1 MFKVVL
7 IDDEPIII
15 EGLKKILDWHA
26 LGFEIVAVAY
36 DGVDGFSKLLE
47 LNPDV
52 ALIDIRIPGIDG
64 LLLIQRLREKIFQQ
78 KLLFFQVTLSLNMP
92 EKLWNLEWRVIF

>member
-36 DGVDGFSKLLE
+36 DGVDGF
-47 LNPDV
+47 
-52 ALIDIRIPGIDG
+52 
-64 LLLIQRLREKIFQQ
+64 FQ
-78 KLLFFQVTLSLNMP
+78 
-92 EKLWNLEWRVIF
+92 IA